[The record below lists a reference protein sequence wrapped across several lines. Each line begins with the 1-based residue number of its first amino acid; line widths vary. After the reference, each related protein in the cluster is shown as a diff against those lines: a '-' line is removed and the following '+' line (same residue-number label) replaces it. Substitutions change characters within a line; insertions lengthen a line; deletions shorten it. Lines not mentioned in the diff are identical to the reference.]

1 MQNLVDHEYYPFK
14 WHLALVRH
22 PLWTVSPIVCV
33 TLNTINGVVY
43 REVGGFGIFH
53 QRGFKFQWSRPLS
66 SCVKCPLDMLQI
78 KIVVEREEFKS
89 DVLTTRSVIR
99 MCRELEEDVSRLKAL
114 AVGILNDMGG
124 GGVTVPEDLV
134 CEVCRFGAGEI
145 HCVASIVGG
154 IASQESIKVFNFP
167 SPSISNVVQSTR
179 FNLQM
184 LRKCPVFLLCRCYVL
199 IYALPAYSY
208 WTTFWIVSA
217 VDRTIYTNSGNV
229 PL

>member
-1 MQNLVDHEYYPFK
+1 
-14 WHLALVRH
+14 
-22 PLWTVSPIVCV
+22 
-33 TLNTINGVVY
+33 
-43 REVGGFGIFH
+43 
-53 QRGFKFQWSRPLS
+53 
-66 SCVKCPLDMLQI
+66 
-78 KIVVEREEFKS
+78 
-89 DVLTTRSVIR
+89 

-179 FNLQM
+179 LQCTNASKVPSFSFMQM
-184 LRKCPVFLLCRCYVL
+184 LRSHICTTCLFVLNNLLNC
-199 IYALPAYSY
+199 
-208 WTTFWIVSA
+208 VSC
-217 VDRTIYTNSGNV
+217 
-229 PL
+229 

>member
-1 MQNLVDHEYYPFK
+1 
-14 WHLALVRH
+14 
-22 PLWTVSPIVCV
+22 
-33 TLNTINGVVY
+33 
-43 REVGGFGIFH
+43 
-53 QRGFKFQWSRPLS
+53 
-66 SCVKCPLDMLQI
+66 MLQI
-78 KIVVEREEFKS
+78 EIVLEGEESKS
-89 DVLTTRSVIR
+89 DVLTIRSVIW

-154 IASQESIKVFNFP
+154 IASQESIKVFKFA

-179 FNLQM
+179 FNVQM

-199 IYALPAYSY
+199 VYAIPAYSY

-229 PL
+229 PLQRYECHLPSVEYLKCALSFTSSSEGLHPSDFCTSCGFIP